1 MKIYLA
7 TQIIIN
13 DGQDRALS
21 AMNKRERLLSYYHSK
36 EKECDLE
43 RYVKTGRNDKK

>member
-7 TQIIIN
+7 TWLVEPEQ
-13 DGQDRALS
+13 GKSLTK
-21 AMNKRERLLSYYHSK
+21 NKKNERLLSYYHSK